1 MKTTHQRTS
10 RTTIDPLTP
19 TVGTL
24 GVPLLESLLDGLL
37 RVLTL
42 SGLLESVVGDGSLE
56 RFELELVSGGEEV
69 GVVDNLD
76 EWLDL
81 GSAGNLLL
89 SHRLGNLQWVPS
101 R

>member
-1 MKTTHQRTS
+1 M
-10 RTTIDPLTP
+10 IDPLTP

-42 SGLLESVVGDGSLE
+42 SRLLEGVGGDGSLKGL
-56 RFELELVSGGEEV
+56 ELELVSGGEEV
-69 GVVDNLD
+69 GVVDDLD

-89 SHRLGNLQWVPS
+89 SHRLGDLQWVPYCQ
-101 R
+101 